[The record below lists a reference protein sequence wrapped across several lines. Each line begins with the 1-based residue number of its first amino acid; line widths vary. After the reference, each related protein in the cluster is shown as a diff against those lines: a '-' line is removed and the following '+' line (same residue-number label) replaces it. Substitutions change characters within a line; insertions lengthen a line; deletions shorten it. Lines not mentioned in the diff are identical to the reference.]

1 MRVGAVILVVLL
13 SAACAAP
20 GASPGEAAA
29 ETAAAPPQILGRDK
43 SEQDNLLNIAN
54 GASVVSRT
62 AELTLEQ
69 SALRAI
75 DGDPLTTWTSPPDDG
90 ADQTIMFA
98 LPARTRVESIGIQTP
113 AASLFHLKSAQLDS
127 SIDGVSFTPLARL
140 APKDDDDVQLFAVT
154 PPRDVVYLRLT
165 TIEAPGRFARI
176 NSLQAR
182 GKWIEAPRLPS
193 IEGCWT
199 INALPA
205 RFSIDQGRVTG
216 TISSDH
222 SVSLDGGSDGVLYR
236 FIWVSG
242 PNRGF
247 GAITMAPD
255 GKHLSGLRWYEEPG
269 GYMAAES
276 WFGERTACGRENQ
289 AENVPV
295 RFLALKHRLPL
306 YGLRFDD
313 RGALIESGSEAT
325 LDLLANFARQP
336 ASQRL
341 RIVSREYRFA
351 EKGQNQQLANARL
364 ESLRSAL
371 QRRGIDVRRF
381 DWAPLGSDAPP
392 ANIETGIQRNL
403 YAGIALETS

>member
-1 MRVGAVILVVLL
+1 MRVGVLLLALL
-13 SAACAAP
+13 SAACGAP
-20 GASPGEAAA
+20 RVSESVSAA
-29 ETAAAPPQILGRDK
+29 ETPAPPQVLGREP
-43 SEQDNLLNIAN
+43 SERDNLLNIAY

-90 ADQTIMFA
+90 ADQTIVFA
-98 LPARTRVESIGIQTP
+98 LPTRTRVENIGIQTP
-113 AASLFHLKSAQLDS
+113 AAQSFHLKSAQIDS
-127 SIDGVSFTPLARL
+127 SVDGVSFTPLARL
-140 APKDDDDVQLFAVT
+140 EPKDVDDVQLFPVT
-154 PPRDVVYLRLT
+154 PPREVVYLRLT
-165 TIEAPGRFARI
+165 TIEAPGRFARV
-176 NSLQAR
+176 NSVQAR
-182 GKWIEAPRLPS
+182 GKWIEPPKLPP

-199 INALPA
+199 INGLAA
-205 RFSIDQGRVTG
+205 RFSVDRGRVTG
-216 TISSDH
+216 TISGDH
-222 SVSLDGGSDGVLYR
+222 PVSLEGGTDGVLYR

-247 GAITMAPD
+247 GAITMPPD
-255 GKHLSGLRWYEEPG
+255 GKHLSGLRWYREPAE
-269 GYMAAES
+269 YMAAES
-276 WFGERTACGRENQ
+276 WFGERTACGKETKP
-289 AENVPV
+289 EDVPR
-295 RFLALKHRLPL
+295 RFLALTHRLPL

-313 RGALIESGSEAT
+313 RGMLIESESEST
-325 LDLLANFARQP
+325 LELLANFARQP

-351 EKGQNQQLANARL
+351 GKEQNQQLAKARL

-392 ANIETGIQRNL
+392 AKIETGIQRNL
-403 YAGIALETS
+403 YAGIELEAS